1 MKNLKTFSKRLRVTK
16 TGKILARKRGQD
28 HFNAKE
34 RRAGKT
40 GKHKLAPVVFTNKA
54 ISRYQLTN

>member
-16 TGKILARKRGQD
+16 NGKILARKQGQD

-34 RRAGKT
+34 RRASKS
-40 GKHKLAPVVFTNKA
+40 GKHNMVKTVFTNKA
-54 ISRYQLTN
+54 ISRYQLT